1 MTPEEFINKHY
12 SVQEAASYSLD
23 SAFIRE
29 LLNRYANHRVDEYEK
44 KRLADLQDQLAEMI
58 S

>member
-12 SVQEAASYSLD
+12 SIQEAATYFLD

-29 LLNRYANHRVDEYEK
+29 LLNRYANHRIEEHENK
-44 KRLADLQDQLAEMI
+44 KIAKQLREVI
-58 S
+58 